1 MGGAQAKSPTAD
13 EKARALEVLGRLKEA
28 YPDARY
34 YLNFRTPLELLV
46 ATILSAQARDERVNA
61 VTETLFQKYKTA
73 QDYANAPLEQLEND
87 IRQINFYRNKAKAI
101 QNACRILVEKHNGQ
115 VPDTLEELVKLPGI
129 GRKTAN
135 AILTNAFGKVEGIV
149 VDTHVIRVS
158 RRLGFTREKDLDK
171 IERDL
176 MALFPREEWP
186 RIPWLMKEH
195 GRAVCTPK
203 NPKCG
208 ACAVGDL
215 CPRILP

>member
-1 MGGAQAKSPTAD
+1 METN
-13 EKARALEVLGRLKEA
+13 EKERAAEVLRRLKAA
-28 YPDARY
+28 YPNARY

-61 VTETLFQKYKTA
+61 VTAKLFEKYKTA
-73 QDYANAPLEQLEND
+73 EDYANAPPEQLEAD
-87 IRQINFYRNKAKAI
+87 IRPINFYRNKAKAI
-101 QNACRILVEKHNGQ
+101 QGACRILVEKHDGR
-115 VPDTLEELVKLPGI
+115 VPDTMEELVKLPGI

-149 VDTHVIRVS
+149 VDTHVVRVS
-158 RRLGFTREKDLDK
+158 RRLGFTREKDPDK

-176 MALFPREEWP
+176 MALFPKGEWR

-203 NPKCG
+203 SPRCVE
-208 ACAVGDL
+208 CVVRDL
-215 CPRILP
+215 CPRIL